1 MKTIFKTQLALLLLL
16 AVGLV
21 SARFAPAGYKV
32 GDTVQ
37 DFSLKNVDGKMV
49 SLASNTQAKGYII
62 TFTCNTCPVAKL
74 YEERIIALNQKYASK
89 GYPVLAIQPNDPGI
103 SPGDS
108 YDLMQKRAKDKK
120 YAFPYLV
127 DETQAIAQTFGATNT
142 PHVFVVKK
150 EGDKFKVAYIGAIDN
165 NSQDASQAT
174 KKYVEE
180 AVDELLQGKAVTTP
194 SAKAIGCSIK
204 WKKA

>member
-37 DFSLKNVDGKMV
+37 DFSLKNVDGKMI
-49 SLASNTQAKGYII
+49 SLASNSQVKGYII

-74 YEERIIALNQKYASK
+74 YEERIIALDQKYASK

-150 EGDKFKVAYIGAIDN
+150 DGDKFKVAYIGAIDN

-194 SAKAIGCSIK
+194 SAKAIGCGIK

>member
-37 DFSLKNVDGKMV
+37 DFSLKNVDGKMI
-49 SLASNTQAKGYII
+49 SLASNSQVKGYII

-74 YEERIIALNQKYASK
+74 YEERIIALDQKYASK

-194 SAKAIGCSIK
+194 SAKAIGCGIK